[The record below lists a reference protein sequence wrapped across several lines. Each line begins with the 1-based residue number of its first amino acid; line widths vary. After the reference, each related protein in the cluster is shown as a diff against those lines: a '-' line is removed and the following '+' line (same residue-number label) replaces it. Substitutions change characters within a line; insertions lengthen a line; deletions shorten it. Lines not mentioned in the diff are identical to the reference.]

1 MVSFF
6 APSSLLACS
15 SHHRS
20 SSSSCLSSSLSSM
33 SRVRADDEWKRGGG
47 KGKRCVG
54 AFFSASSSS
63 SSSSSSL
70 SESGIRRTPA
80 NFAFKKKTKKE
91 REKGGDE
98 VDFPLRSRIL
108 RAIFVDN
115 REGENAS
122 SSSSSLDVSLRGI
135 GETYRAARM
144 LRKQK
149 KEIQKRE

>member
-54 AFFSASSSS
+54 AFFSASSS

-122 SSSSSLDVSLRGI
+122 SSSSSLDVVTSRNRRNI
-135 GETYRAARM
+135 QSGEDVEET
-144 LRKQK
+144 K

>member
-1 MVSFF
+1 ME
-6 APSSLLACS
+6 A
-15 SHHRS
+15 R
-20 SSSSCLSSSLSSM
+20 
-33 SRVRADDEWKRGGG
+33 RRKR
-47 KGKRCVG
+47 KTKIWSV
-54 AFFSASSSS
+54 FSASSS

-70 SESGIRRTPA
+70 SESGIRRTHA
-80 NFAFKKKTKKE
+80 NFAFRKKTKKE

-98 VDFPLRSRIL
+98 EVFPLRSRTL

-122 SSSSSLDVSLRGI
+122 SSSSSLDVVTSRNRRNI
-135 GETYRAARM
+135 AARM